1 MSNNMKLTWMRT
13 CRRSGCRS
21 TNRTYVKQQRTL
33 QNKKKN
39 KNNHNNMDDKH
50 GPFRFTE
57 KKNGVKKMQQP
68 NKIIPSQIKLFS
80 PEEVVETVSSEPGGR
95 KAGW

>member
-1 MSNNMKLTWMRT
+1 
-13 CRRSGCRS
+13 
-21 TNRTYVKQQRTL
+21 
-33 QNKKKN
+33 
-39 KNNHNNMDDKH
+39 MDDKH